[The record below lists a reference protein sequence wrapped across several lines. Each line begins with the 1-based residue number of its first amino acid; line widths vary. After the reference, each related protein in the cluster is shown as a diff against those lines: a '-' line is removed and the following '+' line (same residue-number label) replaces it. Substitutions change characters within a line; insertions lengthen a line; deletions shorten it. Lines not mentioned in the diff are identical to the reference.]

1 MRTLLL
7 LSIIFATS
15 IMSPVTAQV
24 LENRSG
30 EYKVEQSRSTPVGS
44 GITTQASKTSH
55 TDTDT
60 GKSVAGQRQTRQQ
73 VAQETGIE
81 PMGRIS
87 SRIQNRVQAR
97 IRNRIDR
104 YYDPQANT
112 TTPFLV
118 AGDQLRATASLRR

>member
-1 MRTLLL
+1 MRTLL

-15 IMSPVTAQV
+15 IVSPVTAQV
-24 LENRSG
+24 LENRPS
-30 EYKVEQSRSTPVGS
+30 EYKAEQSRSAPVES
-44 GITTQASKTSH
+44 GITKQAGKTPN
-55 TDTDT
+55 TDT
-60 GKSVAGQRQTRQQ
+60 SVAGRRQTPQQ
-73 VAQETGIE
+73 VAQDTGIE

-112 TTPFLV
+112 ATPFIV
-118 AGDQLRATASLRR
+118 ASDQLRTTARPRR